1 MTPAVITRVQ
11 TTLTPD
17 GQGGYTEETIE
28 TGSFDVKL
36 SIGANVQEAT
46 AYGVAVE
53 EVLKVVA
60 DVPLLEEESS
70 LYIIQ
75 GPQGE
80 AGETGP
86 QGETGV
92 GVESVVQTAASTA
105 SSGANT
111 WVMTMTDGTEYTFT
125 IYNGAR
131 GANGTGSGDGS
142 GSGTDGVG
150 IESIVQTESS
160 TESGGKNT
168 ITVTL
173 TDGSF
178 TTFNV
183 YNGAAGE
190 TGSAG
195 EPGEKGTDGAS
206 AYEVAV
212 AEGYEGTVAEW
223 LASLVGEQGPQGEK
237 GDTGEQGPQGEQG
250 IQGEKG
256 EQGETGPQ
264 GEKGDTGEAF
274 TYEMFTAEQLA
285 ALTGPQGEQG
295 EKGDSYTITSADYA
309 AIADL
314 VYNTYMVNAEE
325 VSY

>member
-60 DVPLLEEESS
+60 NVPLLEEESS

-75 GPQGE
+75 G
-80 AGETGP
+80 
-86 QGETGV
+86 
-92 GVESVVQTAASTA
+92 
-105 SSGANT
+105 
-111 WVMTMTDGTEYTFT
+111 
-125 IYNGAR
+125 
-131 GANGTGSGDGS
+131 
-142 GSGTDGVG
+142 
-150 IESIVQTESS
+150 
-160 TESGGKNT
+160 
-168 ITVTL
+168 
-173 TDGSF
+173 
-178 TTFNV
+178 
-183 YNGAAGE
+183 
-190 TGSAG
+190 
-195 EPGEKGTDGAS
+195 
-206 AYEVAV
+206 
-212 AEGYEGTVAEW
+212 
-223 LASLVGEQGPQGEK
+223 
-237 GDTGEQGPQGEQG
+237 
-250 IQGEKG
+250 EKG
-256 EQGETGPQ
+256 EQGE
-264 GEKGDTGEAF
+264 
-274 TYEMFTAEQLA
+274 
-285 ALTGPQGEQG
+285 TGPQGEQG